1 MITIGTIQM
10 HKSISQGFTFELPGF
25 CVLTGKN
32 GSGKSHL
39 FEAMADRGCTNITI
53 DGTEVNLVQ
62 YIKFNELN
70 PNVGVDCN
78 YRTLLDEQ
86 KKMWGTFKQII
97 NNNYNGRVFSNAAF
111 LRDVERIN
119 RQFLPIAKEL
129 FARANGNK
137 ANITEELFNEIYTIR
152 PRDAKSFFSSQ
163 FASIFKLYAN
173 RLEANDY
180 NKFRNAQK
188 GTNLPVLTAE
198 EFEKKYGPKP
208 WVLINKMME
217 GAGLSFRVNNPE
229 SQTRDEDFHLKLI
242 DEKRGIVVE
251 VNDLS
256 TGERVLM
263 SLALA
268 IYNTNEDYLR
278 PDILLLDE
286 PDAALHPEFSKV
298 LLQAINESIVR
309 DAGVKVVISTHSP
322 TTVALSDENWI
333 YQMEYGSAPHKVS
346 KKQALSILLKDM
358 EPLRVSVENRRQVFV
373 ENRNDVS
380 YLENIYALL
389 PKTGIIYPQFLPAST
404 KNGSNC
410 QDVITMVTSLRE
422 KGNDLVYGIIDY
434 DNHNHDQDSIFVL
447 GGGKRYAIDNYIL
460 DPLYVALLLIREKV
474 DTFIE
479 IDSAIKFS
487 TLHTCSQ
494 GLLQAIINSIC
505 EKLGFTQNDEC
516 QFTVVGGQTF
526 SVKKEYFTIQGHDL
540 EDKII
545 NKWVKLNSVK
555 RGHQEENVF
564 KDYVI
569 ENIISEYPE
578 FLSVDLVETLTT
590 KFK

>member
-1 MITIGTIQM
+1 MIAVVTIKK
-10 HKSISQGFTFELPGF
+10 HKSINNGLTFDLPDF

-53 DGTEVNLVQ
+53 DGTGVKLVQ
-62 YIKFNELN
+62 YIKFNGLN
-70 PNVGVDCN
+70 PIVGADCT
-78 YRTLLDEQ
+78 YRMLLDEQ
-86 KKMWGTFKQII
+86 KNMWGTFKQILD
-97 NNNYNGRVFSNAAF
+97 NNYNGRVFSNTSF
-111 LRDVERIN
+111 FRDVERAN
-119 RQFLPIAKEL
+119 KQLLPVAKEL
-129 FARANGNK
+129 FSRAHGNK
-137 ANITEELFNEIYTIR
+137 ADITEELFNEVYTIQ

-180 NKFRNAQK
+180 NKFRNTQNS
-188 GTNLPVLTAE
+188 TSLPVLTHE

-217 GAGLSFRVNNPE
+217 NAGLNFRVNNPE
-229 SQTRDEDFHLKLI
+229 SQTRDEDFHLRLI
-242 DEKRGIVVE
+242 DEKRGIEVE

-268 IYNTNEDYLR
+268 IYNANEDSLR

-298 LLQAINESIVR
+298 LLQSIDESIVR
-309 DAGVKVVISTHSP
+309 EAGVKVVISTHSP
-322 TTVALSDENWI
+322 TTVALSDESWI
-333 YQMEYGSAPHKVS
+333 YQMEYGSVPHKIS
-346 KKQALSILLKDM
+346 KRQALSILLKDL

-373 ENRNDVS
+373 ENRNDAG

-422 KGNDLVYGIIDY
+422 KGNELVYGIIDY
-434 DNHNHDQDSIFVL
+434 DNHNYDQDNIFVL
-447 GGGKRYAIDNYIL
+447 GGGKRYAIDNYVL
-460 DPLYVALLLIREKV
+460 DPLYVALLLIREKK
-474 DTFIE
+474 DTFDDVE
-479 IDSAIKFS
+479 QNIKFTS
-487 TLHTCSQ
+487 LHNAPDA
-494 GLLQAIINSIC
+494 LLQSLINSVC
-505 EKLGFTQNDEC
+505 SKLGFVATDEVSYEVIC
-516 QFTVVGGQTF
+516 GKTF
-526 SVKKEYFTIQGHDL
+526 NVKKEYFTIQGHEL
-540 EDKII
+540 EEKIM
-545 NKWVKLNSVK
+545 NRWPQLNSVK
-555 RGHQEENVF
+555 RGRQEENVF
-564 KDYVI
+564 KDYMI
-569 ENIISEYPE
+569 ENVISEYPE
-578 FLSVDLVETLTT
+578 FLSVDFVESFG

>member
-1 MITIGTIQM
+1 MIAVGTIKK
-10 HKSISQGFTFELPGF
+10 HKSISSGLVFELPDF

-39 FEAMADRGCTNITI
+39 FEAMADRSCTNITI
-53 DGTEVNLVQ
+53 GATSVNLVQ
-62 YIKFNELN
+62 YIKFNGLN
-70 PNVGVDCN
+70 PNVGADCN

-86 KKMWGTFKQII
+86 KNMWNTFKQII
-97 NNNYNGRVFSNAAF
+97 DNNYKDRSFSNTAF
-111 LRDVERIN
+111 FRDVERTN
-119 RQFLPIAKEL
+119 RMFLPIAKEL
-129 FARANGNK
+129 FARASGRK
-137 ANITEELFNEIYTIR
+137 EDITEELFNELYTIQ
-152 PRDAKSFFSSQ
+152 PRDAKSFFTSQ
-163 FASIFKLYAN
+163 FASVFKLYAN

-180 NKFRNAQK
+180 NKFRNAQH

-208 WVLINKMME
+208 WALINRMME
-217 GAGLSFRVNNPE
+217 GAGLDFRVNNPE
-229 SQTRDEDFHLKLI
+229 NQTRDEDFHLKLI
-242 DEKRGIVVE
+242 DEKRGIEVE

-268 IYNTNEDYLR
+268 IYNTNEDSLR

-298 LLQAINESIVR
+298 LLQSINESIVK

-322 TTVALSDENWI
+322 TTVALSDESWI

-346 KKQALSILLKDM
+346 KKHALALLLKDL
-358 EPLRVSVENRRQVFV
+358 EPVRVSVENRRQVFV
-373 ENRNDVS
+373 ENRNDAG

-389 PKTGIIYPQFLPAST
+389 PNTGIIYPQFLPAST

-410 QDVITMVTSLRE
+410 QDVITMATMLKN

-434 DNHNHDQDSIFVL
+434 DNHNHDQDNIFVL
-447 GGGKRYAIDNYIL
+447 GGGRRYAIDNYIL
-460 DPLYVALLLIREKV
+460 DPLFVALLLIREKAE
-474 DTFIE
+474 TFS
-479 IDSAIKFS
+479 DLDPNIKFS
-487 TLHTCSQ
+487 TLHTSSQ
-494 GLLQAIINSIC
+494 VLLQAIINSVC
-505 EKLGFTQNDEC
+505 EKLGFTQDEEC
-516 QFTVVGGQTF
+516 QYSIVGGQTF
-526 SVKKEYFTIQGHDL
+526 SVKKEYFTMQGHDL

-545 NKWVKLNSVK
+545 NRWNKLNSVK
-555 RGHQEENVF
+555 RGRQEENVF

>member
-1 MITIGTIQM
+1 MIISTIKK
-10 HKSISQGFTFELPGF
+10 HKSITQGLTFELPDF

-39 FEAMADRGCTNITI
+39 FEAMTDRGCTNLTI
-53 DGTEVNLVQ
+53 DGTVVNLVQ
-62 YIKFNELN
+62 YIKFNGLN
-70 PNVGVDCN
+70 PNVGADCN
-78 YRTLLDEQ
+78 YRALLDEQ
-86 KKMWGTFKQII
+86 KNMWNTFKQVID
-97 NNNYNGRVFSNAAF
+97 NNYNRRAFSDTAF
-111 LRDVERIN
+111 FRDIERFN
-119 RQFLPIAKEL
+119 WHLLPVAKEL
-129 FARANGNK
+129 FTRASGNK
-137 ANITEELFNEIYTIR
+137 ANITEELFNEIYTIQ
-152 PRDAKSFFSSQ
+152 PKDAKSFFSSQ

-180 NKFRNAQK
+180 NKFRNAQN

-208 WVLINKMME
+208 WTLINKMMK
-217 GAGLSFRVNNPE
+217 GAGLNFRVNNPE

-242 DEKRGIVVE
+242 DEKRGIEVE

-268 IYNTNEDYLR
+268 IYNTNEDSLR

-298 LLQAINESIVR
+298 LLQSINDSIVK
-309 DAGVKVVISTHSP
+309 DAGVKAVISTHSP
-322 TTVALSDENWI
+322 TTVALSDESWI
-333 YQMEYGSAPHKVS
+333 YQMEYGSSPHKVS
-346 KKQALSILLKDM
+346 KKQALSILLKDLD
-358 EPLRVSVENRRQVFV
+358 PLRVSVENRRQVFV
-373 ENRNDVS
+373 ENRNDAG

-389 PKTGIIYPQFLPAST
+389 PNTGIIYPQFLPAST

-410 QDVITMVTSLRE
+410 QDVITMATMLKE

-434 DNHNHDQDSIFVL
+434 DNHNKDQDNIFVL

-460 DPLYVALLLIREKV
+460 DPLFVALLLIREKAE
-474 DTFIE
+474 TFSD
-479 IDSAIKFS
+479 IDPNIRFS
-487 TLHTCSQ
+487 TLHTSSQ
-494 GLLQAIINSIC
+494 GLLQCIINSVC
-505 EKLGFTQNDEC
+505 DKLGFTQDEEC
-516 QFTVVGGQTF
+516 EYTIVGGQTF
-526 SVKKEYFTIQGHDL
+526 SVKKEYFTIQGHTL
-540 EDKII
+540 EDMII
-545 NKWVKLNSVK
+545 NRWVKLNSVK
-555 RGHQEENVF
+555 RGRQEENIF
-564 KDYVI
+564 KEYVI
-569 ENIISEYPE
+569 DHIISEYPE

>member
-1 MITIGTIQM
+1 MITVGTLKK
-10 HKSISQGFTFELPGF
+10 HKSISQGLTFELPDF

-39 FEAMADRGCTNITI
+39 FEAMAERGLTNITI
-53 DGTEVNLVQ
+53 DGARVNLVH
-62 YIKFNELN
+62 YIIFNGLN
-70 PNVGVDCN
+70 PNVGADCT

-86 KKMWGTFKQII
+86 KNMWVTLKQILD
-97 NNNYNGRVFSNAAF
+97 NNYNGRAFSNTTF
-111 LRDVERIN
+111 FIDVECTN
-119 RQFLPIAKEL
+119 RQYLPIAKEL
-129 FARANGNK
+129 FSLAHGRK
-137 ANITEELFNEIYTIR
+137 EDITEDLFNDIYTIQ

-180 NKFRNAQK
+180 NKFRNAQN
-188 GTNLPVLTAE
+188 GTSLPVLTAE

-217 GAGLSFRVNNPE
+217 GAGLNFRVNNPE
-229 SQTRDEDFHLKLI
+229 NQTRDEDFHLKLI
-242 DEKRGIVVE
+242 DEQRGIEVE

-268 IYNTNEDYLR
+268 IYNTNEDSLR

-322 TTVALSDENWI
+322 TTVALSDESWV
-333 YQMEYGSAPHKVS
+333 YQMEYGQAPRKVS
-346 KKQALSILLKDM
+346 KKQALSILLKDL

-373 ENRNDVS
+373 ENRNDAG
-380 YLENIYALL
+380 YLESIYALL
-389 PKTGIIYPQFLPAST
+389 PKTGVIYPQFLPAST
-404 KNGSNC
+404 KIGSNC

-434 DNHNHDQDSIFVL
+434 DNHNCDQSNIFVL

-460 DPLYVALLLIREKV
+460 DPLYVALLLIREKAEM
-474 DTFIE
+474 FSE
-479 IDSAIKFS
+479 LDSAIRFS

-494 GLLQAIINSIC
+494 GLLQDIINFVC
-505 EKLGFTQNDEC
+505 EKLGFTQAEEC
-516 QFTVVGGQTF
+516 QYTVVGGQMF
-526 SVKKEYFTIQGHDL
+526 SVKKEYFTIQGHNL

-545 NKWVKLNSVK
+545 NRWVKLNSVK
-555 RGHQEENVF
+555 RGRQEENIF

-578 FLSVDLVETLTT
+578 YLSVDLVDTLN
-590 KFK
+590 KVR

>member
-1 MITIGTIQM
+1 MITVSTIKK
-10 HKSISQGFTFELPGF
+10 HKSINQGLLFELPDF

-39 FEAMADRGCTNITI
+39 FESMADRSCTNITI
-53 DGTEVNLVQ
+53 GGTGINLVQ
-62 YIKFNELN
+62 YIKFNGLN
-70 PNVGVDCN
+70 PNVGADCN

-86 KKMWGTFKQII
+86 KNMWNTIKQII
-97 NNNYNGRVFSNAAF
+97 DNNYNDRQFSDTAF
-111 LRDVERIN
+111 YRDVERNN

-129 FARANGNK
+129 FVRAHGNK
-137 ANITEELFNEIYTIR
+137 DDITEELFNELYTIQ

-163 FASIFKLYAN
+163 FASVFKLYAN

-180 NKFRNAQK
+180 NKFRNAQN
-188 GTNLPVLTAE
+188 GTSLPVLTAA

-208 WVLINKMME
+208 WVLINRMME
-217 GAGLSFRVNNPE
+217 GAGLNFRVNNPE
-229 SQTRDEDFHLKLI
+229 NQSRDEDFHLKLI
-242 DEKRGIVVE
+242 DEKRGIEVE

-268 IYNTNEDYLR
+268 IYNTNEDSFR

-298 LLQAINESIVR
+298 LLQSINESIVR

-322 TTVALSDENWI
+322 TTVALSDESWI
-333 YQMEYGSAPHKVS
+333 YQMEYGHAPHKVS
-346 KKQALSILLKDM
+346 KKQALAILLKDL
-358 EPLRVSVENRRQVFV
+358 EPLRVSIENRRQVFV
-373 ENRNDVS
+373 ENRNDAS

-389 PKTGIIYPQFLPAST
+389 PNAGIIYPQFLPAST

-410 QDVITMVTSLRE
+410 QDVITMVTMLRE

-434 DNHNHDQDSIFVL
+434 DNHNNDQDNIFVL

-460 DPLYVALLLIREKV
+460 DPLFVALLLIREKA
-474 DTFIE
+474 DTFS
-479 IDSAIKFS
+479 DLDPAIKFS

-494 GLLQAIINSIC
+494 GLLQAIINSVC
-505 EKLGFTQNDEC
+505 VKLGFTQDEEC
-516 QFTVVGGQTF
+516 QYTVIGGQTF

-540 EDKII
+540 ENKII
-545 NKWVKLNSVK
+545 NCWVKLNSVK
-555 RGHQEENVF
+555 RGRQEENIF
-564 KDYVI
+564 KDFVI
-569 ENIISEYPE
+569 DNIISEYPE
-578 FLSVDLVETLTT
+578 FLSVDLMETLTT

>member
-1 MITIGTIQM
+1 MITVGTIKK
-10 HKSISQGFTFELPGF
+10 HKSIGQELTFELPDF

-53 DGTEVNLVQ
+53 NETGVNLVQ
-62 YIKFNELN
+62 YIIFNGLN
-70 PNVGVDCN
+70 PNVGADCT

-86 KKMWGTFKQII
+86 KNMWVTLKQII
-97 NNNYNGRVFSNAAF
+97 DNNYNGRVFSNTNF
-111 LRDVERIN
+111 FKDVERTN
-119 RQFLPIAKEL
+119 RQYLPIAKEL
-129 FARANGNK
+129 YVRAHGNK
-137 ANITEELFNEIYTIR
+137 EDITEELFNDIYTIQ

-180 NKFRNAQK
+180 NKFRNVQN
-188 GTNLPVLTAE
+188 GTSLPVLTAE

-208 WVLINKMME
+208 WVLINRMME
-217 GAGLSFRVNNPE
+217 GAGLNFRVNNPE
-229 SQTRDEDFHLKLI
+229 NQTRDEDFHLKLI
-242 DEKRGIVVE
+242 DEKRGIEVE

-268 IYNTNEDYLR
+268 IYNTNEDSLR

-322 TTVALSDENWI
+322 TTVALSDESWI
-333 YQMEYGSAPHKVS
+333 YQMEYGQAPHKVS
-346 KKQALSILLKDM
+346 KKQALAILLKDL

-373 ENRNDVS
+373 ENRNDVG

-434 DNHNHDQDSIFVL
+434 DNKNHDQDDIIVL

-460 DPLYVALLLIREKV
+460 DPLFVALLLIREKAE
-474 DTFIE
+474 TFS
-479 IDSAIKFS
+479 DLDPAIKFS
-487 TLHTCSQ
+487 TLHTCNQS
-494 GLLQAIINSIC
+494 LLQAIINSVC
-505 EKLGFTQNDEC
+505 EKLGFIQDEEC
-516 QFTVVGGQTF
+516 QYTVVGGWTF
-526 SVKKEYFTIQGHDL
+526 SVKKEYFTIQGHAL
-540 EDKII
+540 EDKIV
-545 NKWVKLNSVK
+545 NRWVKLNSVK
-555 RGHQEENVF
+555 RGRQEENVF

-578 FLSVDLVETLTT
+578 FLSEDLVETLTE

>member
-1 MITIGTIQM
+1 MITIGTIKKY
-10 HKSISQGFTFELPGF
+10 KSISQGLTFELPDF

-39 FEAMADRGCTNITI
+39 FGAMADRGCTNISI
-53 DGTEVNLVQ
+53 DGAVVNLVQ
-62 YIKFNELN
+62 YIKFNGLN
-70 PNVGVDCN
+70 PNVGADCN

-86 KKMWGTFKQII
+86 KNMWNTFKQVID
-97 NNNYNGRVFSNAAF
+97 NNYNGRTFSNSAF
-111 LRDVERIN
+111 FRDVERIN
-119 RQFLPIAKEL
+119 RQLLPVAKEL
-129 FARANGNK
+129 FTRASGNK
-137 ANITEELFNEIYTIR
+137 ANITEELFNEIYTIQ

-180 NKFRNAQK
+180 NKFRNAQN
-188 GTNLPVLTAE
+188 GTNLPVLTVE

-217 GAGLSFRVNNPE
+217 GAGLNFRVNNPE
-229 SQTRDEDFHLKLI
+229 SQARDEDFHLKLI
-242 DEKRGIVVE
+242 DEKRGIEVE

-268 IYNTNEDYLR
+268 IYNTNEDSLR

-298 LLQAINESIVR
+298 LLQSIYDSIVK

-322 TTVALSDENWI
+322 TTVALSNERWI
-333 YQMEYGSAPHKVS
+333 YQMEYGNSPHKVS
-346 KKQALSILLKDM
+346 KKQALSILLKDL

-373 ENRNDVS
+373 ENRNDAG

-389 PKTGIIYPQFLPAST
+389 PNTGIIYPQFLPAST

-410 QDVITMVTSLRE
+410 QDVITMATMLKE

-434 DNHNHDQDSIFVL
+434 DNHNKDLDNIFVL

-460 DPLYVALLLIREKV
+460 DPLFVALLLIREKAE
-474 DTFIE
+474 TFDD
-479 IDSAIKFS
+479 IDPNIKFS
-487 TLHTCSQ
+487 TLHTSSQ
-494 GLLQAIINSIC
+494 GLLQRIINSVC
-505 EKLGFTQNDEC
+505 EKLGFTQNEEC
-516 QFTVVGGQTF
+516 EYSIVGGQTF
-526 SVKKEYFTIQGHDL
+526 SVKKEYFTIQGHAL
-540 EDKII
+540 EEMII
-545 NKWVKLNSVK
+545 NRWVKLNSVK
-555 RGHQEENVF
+555 RGRQEENIF
-564 KDYVI
+564 KEYVI
-569 ENIISEYPE
+569 DNIISEYPE
-578 FLSVDLVETLTT
+578 FLSVDLVETLT
-590 KFK
+590 KKIK

>member
-1 MITIGTIQM
+1 MIIVGTNNK
-10 HKSISQGFTFELPGF
+10 HKSISQGLAFELPDF

-39 FEAMADRGCTNITI
+39 FEAMADRTCTNITI
-53 DGTEVNLVQ
+53 DGAGVNLVH
-62 YIKFNELN
+62 YIKFNGLN
-70 PNVGVDCN
+70 PDVEADCN
-78 YRTLLDEQ
+78 YRMLLDEQ
-86 KKMWGTFKQII
+86 KNMWVTLKQII
-97 NNNYNGRVFSNAAF
+97 DNNYNARAFSNTTF
-111 LRDVERIN
+111 FKDVGRIN
-119 RQFLPIAKEL
+119 RQYLPIAKEL
-129 FARANGNK
+129 FARANGK
-137 ANITEELFNEIYTIR
+137 KEDITEELFNELYTIQ
-152 PRDAKSFFSSQ
+152 PRDDKSFFSSQ

-180 NKFRNAQK
+180 NKFRNAQN

-208 WVLINKMME
+208 WLLINKMMK
-217 GAGLSFRVNNPE
+217 GAGLDFRVNNPE
-229 SQTRDEDFHLKLI
+229 NQTRDEDFHLKLI
-242 DEKRGIVVE
+242 DEKRGIEVE

-268 IYNTNEDYLR
+268 IYNANEDSLR

-298 LLQAINESIVR
+298 LLQSIKESIVR

-322 TTVALSDENWI
+322 TTVALSDESWL

-346 KKQALSILLKDM
+346 KKQALAILLKDL

-373 ENRNDVS
+373 ENRNDAS

-434 DNHNHDQDSIFVL
+434 DNHNHDQDNIFVL

-474 DTFIE
+474 ETFSE
-479 IDSAIKFS
+479 LDPAIKFS
-487 TLHTCSQ
+487 SIHTCSQ
-494 GLLQAIINSIC
+494 DLLQIIINSVC
-505 EKLGFTQNDEC
+505 EKLGFTQDEEC
-516 QFTVVGGQTF
+516 QYTVVGGQVF
-526 SVKKEYFTIQGHDL
+526 RVKKEFFTIQGHDL

-545 NKWVKLNSVK
+545 NRWVKLNSVK
-555 RGHQEENVF
+555 RGRHEENVF

-569 ENIISEYPE
+569 DNVISEYPE
-578 FLSVDLVETLTT
+578 FLSVDLLETLVR
-590 KFK
+590 KFI